1 LSRRAKLLRLLL
13 VVFLVVSGATTGGVM
28 WFQRD
33 GGQEWVRA
41 MVVQQ
46 VQNIMGEGEFQIG
59 DLSTDQWGVL
69 ELEDVVLTDEVG
81 REVVHLDRVRL
92 GYGIEDRT
100 LVVSELSVLGG
111 NADLRLDEDGVLDI
125 QRLFPPGTEDSPPPE
140 VPIPV
145 VLEAITV
152 ADVDWAYSDVG
163 KTLASGDVHLTAT
176 GRGEGT
182 LWTISGLEG
191 RGTLTEPT
199 LGPYAFEGDVAYDL
213 VGRADLLGVQV
224 LVADSEVLLE
234 GQVFI
239 EDEPRLELTVDAT
252 ADLDGLERMT
262 GDVGLKG
269 RPNVEVGI
277 SGPLSAMAVE
287 GRVLL
292 PSGNAG
298 IAVVVGVGESITYEG
313 TVTPKDI
320 ELMEV
325 LDAVSEPTTLSGE
338 LELNGAGVEWPDD
351 LTATGTV
358 LLSDSVGWGY
368 ALPEA
373 QATWEL
379 EGGVITLTGFRYTA
393 DWCEVTGDGHLTETT
408 MDVDIVAACSDLRGL
423 AEFQVPD
430 AHGAARVTGRVLA
443 DWSAAVTVDFDGYV
457 VGYRVGYADYAV
469 MSRYEGP
476 VSADWDDTSGA
487 TAVGT
492 RSSIEG
498 IDSYGA
504 FIPTAQAG
512 WEAIYTLDGTTTW
525 RAEFAGQ
532 DAVYLDG
539 TLKEATGLTTGTL
552 GGDGSLVADVELDLV
567 SPVYER
573 FDAGWGDA
581 TIHVVD
587 TQLAVVADLYDGD
600 EEVLHLDGGGDYEV
614 GRYRFTDVR
623 VGPETGVQWA
633 SSRPVEVLLTEFGVA
648 ELDVDFKSAAGRV
661 EALGTLATEGPVEAL
676 VHAEGFQVAYLAG
689 VFPEYGTYVGMVDA
703 DLAITGRADAVEL
716 DGIVRA
722 TSVMVP
728 GQVWGLSAVIEV
740 DTAPGEVLLEGRL
753 DDMEGHLLAFRAALP
768 AVLDL
773 SSPKPLTSAPLSGD
787 AVLQRSDAVRLQTT
801 LPVLGKLPPCELS
814 GSMDLSGTL
823 LDPTVDLS
831 AGLYVAGGD
840 PQEWF
845 RLDMDAHL
853 EGGEV
858 EISAAGYD
866 RGERLLLVDG
876 GATTDIA
883 SITSWIFEGGPEP
896 QMDAVATWMPDFE
909 LRVVPLFVSVDT
921 MAHFVQMPDDLHGKL
936 SGAVRIHGNPEKPE
950 FGGGLQL
957 TEAAVGEVTIAPAVV
972 GLSPAEGG
980 YAVFGTFGFQAPDED
995 DPDTLQV
1002 STVAVR
1008 GTVPFVLDLADF
1020 DIEREMAREGLELTV
1035 EGDGVPL
1042 ALARLA
1048 DPGIRDARGLVRVEG
1063 AIDGSLAAPK
1073 PDLEVALVDGA
1084 FTHVDLKVRFPDIDL
1099 DSQLVGTQWQLNSLR
1114 LASEPTETSAIARVA
1129 GLDPTQLSSAVV
1141 NTVEGV
1147 LKDTKPLA
1155 CASEFGLDPGEV
1167 LVFGTTQLSGFS
1179 LDAVRLNVCTR
1190 AAWLSATPEMTLAVG
1205 TDLEMRGIWPDLMV
1219 AGSTK
1224 IASGDMVFDESFFID
1239 QGTLRI
1245 DPQLQIERPGYEALV
1260 RGEDARDFWWP
1271 WDIRVMVDLNNATK
1285 LTAVVPMLEGYE
1297 SVQLQE
1303 LRLENADV
1311 DGVVHVEMHKD
1322 TLRAF
1327 GEVNVVRGS
1336 VEVMNKDFR
1345 VERGVLVFSGDY
1357 ENPVVDLQ
1365 ATRNTGRYGNIG
1377 VIIGQTALDPS
1388 LEFTSDENLTNT
1400 DMLSILLVGVP
1411 TDQLGGGNGDLLTVV
1426 SLMAEGVIT
1435 EQAEGI
1441 AGGLFDSFQVS
1452 TTGDAITD
1460 ESGQISGEQ
1469 TDVTATFGKNL
1480 GNRLYLEVEWDA
1492 VKDDDEVSQ
1501 WDITLEFIIARRLQ
1515 AEFTK
1520 TAEDGQAGADL
1531 LYTWKF

>member
-1 LSRRAKLLRLLL
+1 MTRRAKLLRALL
-13 VVFLVVSGATTGGVM
+13 VVFLVVSGTTAGGLT

-33 GGQEWVRA
+33 VGQEWVRA
-41 MVVQQ
+41 MVVRQ
-46 VQNIMGEGEFQIG
+46 VQGIMGEGEFQIG
-59 DLSTDQWGVL
+59 DLATDRWGVL
-69 ELEDVVLTDEVG
+69 ELEDVVLTDGTG
-81 REVVHLDRVRL
+81 REVVHLDRVRVA
-92 GYGIEDRT
+92 YGVEQRS

-111 NADLRLDEDGVLDI
+111 NVDLRLDDEGVLDV
-125 QRLFPPGTEDSPPPE
+125 QRLFPPSTEDSPPPE
-140 VPIPV
+140 VPFPV
-145 VLEAITV
+145 VLEAIT
-152 ADVDWAYSDVG
+152 ASDVDWAYSDMD
-163 KTLASGDVHLTAT
+163 KTLASGDAHLTAT

-182 LWTISGLEG
+182 LWTLSGVEG

-199 LGPYAFEGDVAYDL
+199 LGPYAIEGDAAYDL
-213 VGRADLLGVQV
+213 VGRADLNGVQIR
-224 LVADSEVLLE
+224 VADSEVLLE

-269 RPNVEVGI
+269 RPNVEVGL
-277 SGPLSAMAVE
+277 SGPLSALAVD

-292 PSGNAG
+292 PSGSAG
-298 IAVVVGVGESITYEG
+298 IEVVVGIGDTLTYTG
-313 TVTPKDI
+313 TVTPKGI

-325 LDAVSEPTTLSGE
+325 LDAVSEPTTLTGE

-351 LTATGTV
+351 LTANGTV
-358 LLSDSVGWGY
+358 LLSDSLGWGY

-379 EGGVITLTGFRYTA
+379 ERGVIRLTGFRYSA
-393 DWCEVTGDGHLTETT
+393 DWCEVTGHGQLTETT
-408 MDVDIVAACSDLRGL
+408 MDVDLVAQCSDLRGL

-430 AHGAARVTGRVLA
+430 AHGAAHVTGRVLA
-443 DWSAAVTVDFDGYV
+443 DWSSAVTVDFDGYV

-469 MSRYEGP
+469 MNRYEGP
-476 VSADWDDTSGA
+476 VSAEWDDSSGA

-492 RSSIEG
+492 LSSIEG

-539 TLKEATGLTTGTL
+539 TLREATGVTTGTL
-552 GGDGSLVADVELDLV
+552 GGDGSLVAEVELDLTA
-567 SPVYER
+567 PAYER
-573 FDAGWGDA
+573 FDATWGNA
-581 TIHVVD
+581 TLTVVD
-587 TQLAVVADLYDGD
+587 TKLTVLADLFDGD

-614 GRYRFTDVR
+614 GRYRFTDVQ

-648 ELDVDFKSAAGRV
+648 ELDLDFKSAAGRV
-661 EALGTLATEGPVEAL
+661 EALGVLATEGPVEAL
-676 VHAEGFQVAYLAG
+676 IHAEGFQVAYLAG
-689 VFPEYGTYVGMVDA
+689 IFPEYGTYVGMVDA
-703 DLAITGRADAVEL
+703 DLALTGRAHAVEL

-740 DTAPGEVLLEGRL
+740 DSAPGEVLLEGRL

-773 SSPKPLTSAPLSGD
+773 SAPKPLTSAPMSGD
-787 AVLQRSDAVRLQTT
+787 AVLQRSDATRLMTT
-801 LPVLGKLPPCELS
+801 LPALGKLPPCEVA
-814 GSMDLSGTL
+814 GSMDLAGTL
-823 LDPTVDLS
+823 LDPTVDVS
-831 AGLYVAGGD
+831 AGLYVAGGN

-858 EISAAGYD
+858 TVNAAGYD

-883 SITSWIFEGGPEP
+883 SITSWLFEGGPEP

-921 MAHFVQMPDDLHGKL
+921 MAHFVQMPEDLHGKL

-980 YAVFGTFGFQAPDED
+980 YAVFGTFGFRAPTGEEDEED
-995 DPDTLQV
+995 QV

-1020 DIEREMAREGLELTV
+1020 DLEREMARVGLKLTV

-1063 AIDGSLAAPK
+1063 DIDGSLAAPR
-1073 PDLEVALVDGA
+1073 PDLEVELVDGA

-1114 LASEPTETSAIARVA
+1114 LASEPTEAGAVARLS
-1129 GLDPTQLSSAVV
+1129 GLDPTQISGAVMD
-1141 NTVEGV
+1141 TFEGA
-1147 LKDTKPLA
+1147 LRDSKPLA
-1155 CASEFGLDPGEV
+1155 CASEFGLNPGEL
-1167 LVFGTTQLSGFS
+1167 LVFGTTQLSGFN

-1205 TDLEMRGIWPDLMV
+1205 SDLEMRGIWPDLIV

-1224 IASGDMVFDESFFID
+1224 IARGDMVFDESFFID

-1245 DPQLQIERPGYEALV
+1245 DPRLQIERPGYEALV
-1260 RGEDARDFWWP
+1260 HGEAERDFWWP
-1271 WDIRVMVDLNNATK
+1271 WDVRVMVDLNNATK

-1345 VERGVLVFSGDY
+1345 VERGVLIFSGDY

-1388 LEFTSDENLTNT
+1388 LEFTSDENLTTT

-1411 TDQLGGGNGDLLTVV
+1411 TDQLGGQGDLLAVV

-1460 ESGQISGEQ
+1460 SSGQISGEQ

-1480 GNRLYLEVEWDA
+1480 GNRGYLEVEWDA